1 MAVSIASVAM
11 PSLRRSSVTHQPASY
26 LVGCDSLD
34 AMTGKAQLG
43 AAEEALVPSVPDR
56 PGAEAVLS
64 PLQLG
69 GASVAQCVGGVL
81 RRSCVLGLV
90 KSSQRDQDQTRCS
103 ENDSTACRPR
113 RFARVASMHAR
124 SMARCVLVIF
134 PNSLARIRALPPA

>member
-1 MAVSIASVAM
+1 MASSIASVAM
-11 PSLRRSSVTHQPASY
+11 PSLRRSSVTHQPASTSF
-26 LVGCDSLD
+26 GRDSLD

-43 AAEEALVPSVPDR
+43 AAEEALVSSVPDR

-90 KSSQRDQDQTRCS
+90 ESSQRDQDETRCS
-103 ENDSTACRPR
+103 ENDPAAFRPR
-113 RFARVASMHAR
+113 
-124 SMARCVLVIF
+124 
-134 PNSLARIRALPPA
+134 